1 MADAEPPR
9 KRLSYQMLAGTDLPV
24 HNLPEQRLHE
34 HLPAQA
40 VVPWLRGALGY
51 SRHDDKSSM
60 IARALL
66 GWESH
71 GTRTAG
77 GLAARRAETARGM
90 FVILCDSGLRSQL
103 VFY

>member
-1 MADAEPPR
+1 MADAEPPG
-9 KRLSYQMLAGTDLPV
+9 KRLSYQMLAGTDLPI

-66 GWESH
+66 GVGVARDSY
-71 GTRTAG
+71 GGRPRCAAG
-77 GLAARRAETARGM
+77 GNRKRHVCYTMRFGPAAATG
-90 FVILCDSGLRSQL
+90 IL
-103 VFY
+103 

>member
-1 MADAEPPR
+1 MADAEPPG
-9 KRLSYQMLAGTDLPV
+9 KRLSYQVLAGTNLPV
-24 HNLPEQRLHE
+24 HNFPEQSLHK

-60 IARALL
+60 VARTLL

-71 GTRTAG
+71 GTRTAR
-77 GLAARRAETARGM
+77 GLAARRAETARG
-90 FVILCDSGLRSQL
+90 I
-103 VFY
+103 